1 MIYLDNTSIRQTV
14 YVPRRGLDGYTVSA
28 SLRFVS
34 TIDLTEFVVAVQD
47 QSTSPLYFLVTFQ
60 LPLEVQAGEYEYAVL
75 NNRDEVIAQGVCEVR
90 PAPLGP
96 HPLEY
101 DTLDTPQEFRQY
113 EEGNIE

>member
-60 LPLEVQAGEYEYAVL
+60 LPLEVQERRACARCDLPRWDRTRWSTTRWTPRRSSGNTKKETS
-75 NNRDEVIAQGVCEVR
+75 NNIWTSRNNG
-90 PAPLGP
+90 
-96 HPLEY
+96 
-101 DTLDTPQEFRQY
+101 
-113 EEGNIE
+113 

>member
-1 MIYLDNTSIRQTV
+1 MIYLDNTSIQQTV

-28 SLRFVS
+28 SLRLVS
-34 TIDLTEFVVAVQD
+34 TIDLTEYVVAVQD
-47 QSTSPLYFLVTFQ
+47 QSVSGQYFLVSLA
-60 LPLEVQAGEYEYAVL
+60 LPSGVQSGEYEYAVL